1 MTQPTENISGRAKI
15 QQLLAAIG
23 SNTRD
28 NSAQVEAVDYDW
40 HQPHFFNSQQTKQ
53 LAVFAAKVAALI
65 AEKFAALCQK
75 SFEVTIASTS
85 EHLAGQFL
93 DQGQAG
99 NTQGPH
105 NYYLPFGSGPEDPCG
120 FASIPP
126 QTAVVWAT
134 QLLGDASSK
143 EGQDR
148 SFSDLEM
155 ALLYDM
161 ASSVIEAIAAANEK
175 CAFRVSAD
183 AMTDSLPLQLKGTE
197 EFCKITFKVKTVGSE
212 AASEA
217 HILVLCEKLAP
228 AITDSSQTTAK
239 FSDKDITSAIQAHV
253 EKISIPVTVQ
263 LACVPVT
270 VEQAMNL
277 AAGDI
282 LLLDKKID
290 EPALL
295 IAAGRTVC
303 KGLCAKSAGNY
314 AIAVTETFFETT

>member
-1 MTQPTENISGRAKI
+1 MTQTTENIPGRAKI

-23 SNTRD
+23 SNSRD
-28 NSAQVEAVDYDW
+28 DSAQVEAVDYDW
-40 HQPHFFNSQQTKQ
+40 HLPHFFNSQQMKQ
-53 LAVFAAKVAALI
+53 LDVFTAKVAALI
-65 AEKFAALCQK
+65 AEKFTALCQK
-75 SFEVTIASTS
+75 NFEVTIASTS
-85 EHLAGQFL
+85 EHFAGQFL
-93 DQGQAG
+93 GQGQDN
-99 NTQGPH
+99 NTQGPR
-105 NYYLPFGSGPEDPCG
+105 NYYLPFGLGPEDPCG

-126 QTAVVWAT
+126 QTAVIWAT

-143 EGQDR
+143 EGQNR

-161 ASSVIEAIAAANEK
+161 TRSVVEAIAAANEK

-183 AMTDSLPLQLKGTE
+183 SMTDSLPIQLKGTE
-197 EFCKITFKVKTVGSE
+197 EFCKITFKVKTAGSE
-212 AASEA
+212 AVSEA

-228 AITDSSQTTAK
+228 AIADSTQTIAK

-253 EKISIPVTVQ
+253 EKISIPVTAQ

-270 VEQAMNL
+270 VEQALNL
-277 AAGDI
+277 AVGDI

-290 EPALL
+290 EPTLL

>member
-1 MTQPTENISGRAKI
+1 MTQTTENIPGRAKI

-28 NSAQVEAVDYDW
+28 DGAQVEAVDYDW
-40 HQPHFFNSQQTKQ
+40 HQPHFFNSQQMKL
-53 LAVFAAKVAALI
+53 LAAFAAKVAALI

-85 EHLAGQFL
+85 EHFAGQFL
-93 DQGQAG
+93 GQGQAN
-99 NTQGPH
+99 NTQGPR
-105 NYYLPFGSGPEDPCG
+105 NYYLPFGLSPEDPCG

-134 QLLGDASSK
+134 QLLGDTPPK
-143 EGQDR
+143 ENQDR

-155 ALLYDM
+155 SLLYDM
-161 ASSVIEAIAAANEK
+161 TRSVVEATAAASDK
-175 CAFRVSAD
+175 CAFRVTAD
-183 AMTDSLPLQLKGTE
+183 SVTDSLPIPLKGTE
-197 EFCKITFKVKTVGSE
+197 EFCKITFKVKTAGSE
-212 AASEA
+212 TASEA

-228 AITDSSQTTAK
+228 AIADSAQASAK
-239 FSDKDITSAIQAHV
+239 FSAKDITSAIQTHV

-270 VEQAMNL
+270 VEQVLNL
-277 AAGDI
+277 AVGDI

-303 KGLCAKSAGNY
+303 RGLCAKSAGNY
-314 AIAVTETFFETT
+314 AIAVTDTFFETT